1 MLLDCFMSLCDSL
14 LHAQTTEHPRY
25 LNEESILYFQ
35 SHDPHKK
42 SQIGTF
48 NDEIK
53 SREEENFAGKYNG
66 DRGAQPLFGSQ
77 SLAA

>member
-1 MLLDCFMSLCDSL
+1 MKRVSSISNP
-14 LHAQTTEHPRY
+14 TTP
-25 LNEESILYFQ
+25 I
-35 SHDPHKK
+35 KK